1 MSPIGGFTSAILGTL
16 LGGRNKSSGGNGGGH
31 GGGGG
36 GKKYEKL
43 ETDDPA
49 ERKRQEATHEEIQ
62 RLNFKIV
69 SHSHTRILGVR
80 PSRGFDGKSIREEAA
95 SRKRLSLSLHH
106 VLNGSSKLV
115 MRCRARRRT
124 DFIRSHFRTPSGA
137 LLFRVVCSANVWPLG
152 RPRPADRGDA
162 QETAQIGLLRVRRE
176 KAPPPPAAASC
187 SGVQTLRG
195 GAYDV
200 TV

>member
-69 SHSHTRILGVR
+69 SQSLSPSIARIR
-80 PSRGFDGKSIREEAA
+80 WKIDSRG
-95 SRKRLSLSLHH
+95 SRISETALSL
-106 VLNGSSKLV
+106 
-115 MRCRARRRT
+115 AR
-124 DFIRSHFRTPSGA
+124 FITF
-137 LLFRVVCSANVWPLG
+137 
-152 RPRPADRGDA
+152 
-162 QETAQIGLLRVRRE
+162 
-176 KAPPPPAAASC
+176 
-187 SGVQTLRG
+187 
-195 GAYDV
+195 
-200 TV
+200 